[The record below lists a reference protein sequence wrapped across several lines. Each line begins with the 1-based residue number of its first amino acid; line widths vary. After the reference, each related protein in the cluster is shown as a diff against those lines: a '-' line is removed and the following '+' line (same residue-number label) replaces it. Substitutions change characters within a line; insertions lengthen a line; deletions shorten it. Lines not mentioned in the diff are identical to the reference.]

1 MTDDRIVR
9 ECRAALAAAIEGS
22 LGLIKVGRQLL
33 ERMESGNPLP
43 AEAIAEYRAHFD
55 GTEEQLRLLQG
66 VLEQWLLL
74 TVTPTTRVQ

>member
-9 ECRAALAAAIEGS
+9 ECRAALSAAIEGS

-33 ERMESGNPLP
+33 DRMESADPLSP
-43 AEAIAEYRAHFD
+43 DAIAEYRAHFD
-55 GTEEQLRLLQG
+55 GTEEQLQMLQG

-74 TVTPTTRVQ
+74 ASAPTRLQ

>member
-9 ECRAALAAAIEGS
+9 ECRAALSAAIEGS
-22 LGLIKVGRQLL
+22 MGLIKVGRHLL
-33 ERMESGNPLP
+33 GADGVGRP
-43 AEAIAEYRAHFD
+43 AVTPEAIAEYRSHFD

-74 TVTPTTRVQ
+74 ASTPTRLQ

>member
-9 ECRAALAAAIEGS
+9 ECRAALSAAIEGS
-22 LGLIKVGRQLL
+22 MGLIKVGRHLL
-33 ERMESGNPLP
+33 ERMESADPLP
-43 AEAIAEYRAHFD
+43 PEAIAEYRTHFD

-74 TVTPTTRVQ
+74 ASTPTRLQ

>member
-9 ECRAALAAAIEGS
+9 ECRAALSAAIEGS

-43 AEAIAEYRAHFD
+43 PEAVAEYRAHFD
-55 GTEEQLRLLQG
+55 GTEEQLQMLKG
-66 VLEQWLLL
+66 VLEQWLLAAS
-74 TVTPTTRVQ
+74 VPTTRLQ